1 MKLLNYKII
10 VPILFL
16 LFCSLI
22 SFFFIGGLLS
32 TSSKDLSLRILN
44 QSKDTQ
50 RSCILNITCN
60 HSYTI
65 RVSQNNIIVP
75 GKINLIGL
83 NLIYLLLEQ

>member
-10 VPILFL
+10 FPILFL
-16 LFCSLI
+16 FFCSLI
-22 SFFFIGGLLS
+22 SFFSIGGLLS
-32 TSSKDLSLRILN
+32 TSPEDLSLRIVN
-44 QSKDTQ
+44 ESKDIQ

-75 GKINLIGL
+75 GKINLIGI
-83 NLIYLLLEQ
+83 NLIYLLLDQ